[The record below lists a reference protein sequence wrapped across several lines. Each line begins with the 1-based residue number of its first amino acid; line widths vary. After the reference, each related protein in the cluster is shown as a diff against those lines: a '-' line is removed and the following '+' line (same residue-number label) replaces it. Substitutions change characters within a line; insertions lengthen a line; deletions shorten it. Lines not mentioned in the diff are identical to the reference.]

1 MYRQP
6 KLHHN
11 AIKYQLHQQFE
22 NITSSTS
29 TIPNR
34 QEHVMLLS
42 NVDSTGVI
50 NSRQRQQTSSSTQFC
65 CSKSIEEGIHQQ
77 LVKLFI
83 FSRMCIVI

>member
-6 KLHHN
+6 KVHHN
-11 AIKYQLHQQFE
+11 AAKYQLHQQFE

-42 NVDSTGVI
+42 NVDSNGVI
-50 NSRQRQQTSSSTQFC
+50 NGRQRQQASSTQFC
-65 CSKSIEEGIHQQ
+65 CSKNIEEGIHQQ
-77 LVKLFI
+77 LVQLI
-83 FSRMCIVI
+83 IMSYMCIGI